1 MARESEL
8 LAVLSRVFSRRQDD
22 AVIVGIGDDA
32 AVVKASLTPTALAT
46 DMAVEGTHFNRNWSS
61 LYEIG
66 AKVTAANLADIFA
79 MGGQPEYLLVA
90 AALPKNFSVEE
101 IEELALGIYDE
112 AASVGALVAG
122 GDLTLSDRI
131 VISISIFGSVA
142 RPVLRSGA
150 QVGDRVLLSRLTGE
164 SAAGLAM
171 LQRGILDGDSAEHRN
186 PTVEY
191 EKAQA
196 IASIAHAMTDVS
208 DGLISELN
216 HIAEASHVQIE
227 IDREL
232 LRTANGFSHL
242 SSLATE
248 YGCDMWE
255 WILHGGEDHAFLATV
270 PDGVTIPA
278 GFIEIG
284 RVVAGSRVLVDGFI
298 AEHQGFIHFE

>member
-8 LAVLSRVFSRRQDD
+8 LAALTRIFSQGADD

-32 AVVKASLTPTALAT
+32 AVVKASLTPLALAT
-46 DMAVEGTHFNRNWSS
+46 DMVVEGTHFNRNWSS

-90 AALPKNFSVEE
+90 AALPKNFTVEE

-112 AASVGALVAG
+112 AASVGALVVG
-122 GDLTLSDRI
+122 GDLTYSDRI
-131 VISISIFGSVA
+131 VISISVFGSVA
-142 RPVLRSGA
+142 RPLLRSGA

-164 SAAGLAM
+164 SAAGLAI

-191 EKAQA
+191 EKAQS
-196 IASIAHAMTDVS
+196 ISSIAQSLTDVS

-216 HIAEASHVQIE
+216 QIADASHVQIE

-232 LRTANGFSHL
+232 LQSSEGFSRL
-242 SSLATE
+242 ASLATE
-248 YGCDMWE
+248 HGCDVWE
-255 WILHGGEDHAFLATV
+255 WILHGGEDHVFLATV
-270 PDGVTIPA
+270 PSGVTVPS

-298 AEHQGFIHFE
+298 AEHQGFTHFE

>member
-112 AASVGALVAG
+112 AASVGALVVG

-270 PDGVTIPA
+270 PDGVSIPT

>member
-1 MARESEL
+1 VARESEL

-112 AASVGALVAG
+112 AASVGALVVG